1 MLELLTVTHSK
12 LPAIYAACL
21 SIVTMQ
27 VTLLEDGNKEVAL
40 TIKGLTEYGYL
51 LAVDIQGTAFA
62 LHPDGNRYCQLS
74 CRCPWEVTVKVN
86 ALFGC
91 SLDFFQ
97 GLIRHKLSS

>member
-1 MLELLTVTHSK
+1 M
-12 LPAIYAACL
+12 
-21 SIVTMQ
+21 TMQ

-51 LAVDIQGTAFA
+51 LAVDTQGTAFA
-62 LHPDGNRYCQLS
+62 LHPDGNRYCQLT
-74 CRCPWEVTVKVN
+74 CRCFSPWEVMVELN

-97 GLIRHKLSS
+97 GLIRHKLPS

>member
-1 MLELLTVTHSK
+1 
-12 LPAIYAACL
+12 
-21 SIVTMQ
+21 MQ

-74 CRCPWEVTVKVN
+74 CKCSTPWEVMVKLN
-86 ALFGC
+86 AHFQC